1 MDQKNMILLL
11 LDLVIIPL
19 KSIDINIKVYSEIFS
34 ILKLKIEN

>member
-11 LDLVIIPL
+11 LDLVIISL

-34 ILKLKIEN
+34 ILK

>member
-11 LDLVIIPL
+11 LDLVIISL

-34 ILKLKIEN
+34 ILKLKKED

>member
-11 LDLVIIPL
+11 LDLVIISL

-34 ILKLKIEN
+34 ILKLKRED